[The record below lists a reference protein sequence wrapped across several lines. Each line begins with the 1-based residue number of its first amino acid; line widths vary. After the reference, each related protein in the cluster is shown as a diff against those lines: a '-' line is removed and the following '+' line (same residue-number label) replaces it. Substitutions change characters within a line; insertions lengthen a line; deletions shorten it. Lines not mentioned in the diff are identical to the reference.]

1 MAVRVAY
8 TVGKGTGMELA
19 DIFDRVM
26 TQLSTIYSVPVELHR
41 SSRIYHS
48 YFSLLADCSNQIAI
62 EEETLRDVLHYE
74 DFCKTQVALG
84 TRVTFKTAINA
95 QSLYLIR
102 QHFQAIKMECF
113 DQGENS
119 LLLIRDQSQGFYTG
133 KLYHHHYQGAATAN
147 LNLGSNEHNLSGDSV
162 SRTCQ
167 FSKAL
172 TERII
177 AYSIDRARELWGAA
191 APDSVN
197 MVYKFHL
204 FDGVFSLWAKEWS
217 KMYGVKINLVQPDTA
232 NRNILAFGIQGR
244 QLMIAGNEWADIM
257 HVILLNMFGQGAQ
270 EARCTEN
277 VYLHPELHGLSEYQ
291 TVHGSADDIAGKG
304 IVNPSATLRAAAA
317 ILERHAGCKGIEA
330 AIDGALLV
338 LGRRGAVTPDQG
350 GQMSS
355 SEVVDSI
362 LDILAKA
369 KMANAINNQ
378 HPLNK
383 FVANGEDQLSLGKKT
398 AILLVDFQND
408 FVTKE
413 GIGSEYRGD
422 MARMAGPISHIPRVI
437 DFARKQGHEI
447 IFVRFLG
454 DKRFQLPNM
463 QHRDAVLSKQ
473 PKCLEGSWG
482 AEFHPSV
489 KPTPGERVF
498 NKQAHFDAF
507 LCEGFERYLV
517 ENGYEHLVFLG
528 VYCDVCVDSTART
541 AFQKG
546 YYVTVV
552 SDCTTTLH
560 LPFQDS
566 LAYLE
571 RVCGAR
577 IITHSK
583 LIEVGEDYA

>member
-8 TVGKGTGMELA
+8 TVGKGTGLELA
-19 DIFDRVM
+19 DIFERVM
-26 TQLSTIYSVPVELHR
+26 TQLSASYSIPVELHR
-41 SSRIYHS
+41 SSRVYHS
-48 YFSLLADCSNQIAI
+48 YFSLLADCNDQIAI
-62 EEETLRDVLHYE
+62 EEETLKDVLHYE
-74 DFCKTQVALG
+74 DFCKTQAALG

-102 QHFQAIKMECF
+102 QHFQAIKLECF
-113 DQGENS
+113 NQGENS

-133 KLYHHHYQGAATAN
+133 RLHHHYYPGVAAAN
-147 LNLGSNEHNLSGDSV
+147 LNSGSNEHNVFGDSV
-162 SRTCQ
+162 SRTCL

-177 AYSIDRARELWGAA
+177 AYSIHHARGLWGDA

-204 FDGVFSLWAKEWS
+204 FDGVFSLWAEEWS
-217 KMYGVKINLVQPDTA
+217 KKYGVRINLVQPDTA
-232 NRNILAFGIQGR
+232 NRNMLAFGIRGR
-244 QLMIAGNEWADIM
+244 QLMVAGNEWADIM

-270 EARCTEN
+270 ESRCTEN

-291 TVHGSADDIAGKG
+291 TVHGSADDLAGKG
-304 IVNPSATLRAAAA
+304 IVNPSATVRAAAA
-317 ILERHAGCKGIEA
+317 ILERHAGCKGIEEA
-330 AIDGALLV
+330 MDRALLI
-338 LGRRGAVTPDQG
+338 LQRRKAVTPDQG

-355 SEVVDSI
+355 TEVVDSI
-362 LDILAKA
+362 LNILAKA
-369 KMANAINNQ
+369 RTPADGLSNQ
-378 HPLNK
+378 NPLNNL
-383 FVANGEDQLSLGKKT
+383 VATSEDRLSLGKNT
-398 AILLVDFQND
+398 AIIVVDFQND

-422 MARMAGPISHIPRVI
+422 MARMAGPIAHIPRVI

-454 DKRFQLPNM
+454 DQRYRLPNM
-463 QHRDAVLSKQ
+463 QHRDAILGKR

-482 AEFHPSV
+482 AELHPCV
-489 KPTPGERVF
+489 QPAAGERVF

-507 LCEGFERYLV
+507 LCENFERYLTGH
-517 ENGYEHLVFLG
+517 GYEHLVFLG

-546 YYVTVV
+546 YYITVV

-571 RVCGAR
+571 RLCGAR
-577 IITHSK
+577 IITHDK
-583 LIEVGEDYA
+583 LTEMGG

>member
-8 TVGKGTGMELA
+8 TVGRGTGTELA

-26 TQLSTIYSVPVELHR
+26 TQLSIIYSVPVELHR

-62 EEETLRDVLHYE
+62 EEKTLQDILHYE
-74 DFCKTQVALG
+74 DFCKTQAALG

-102 QHFQAIKMECF
+102 QHFQAIKVECF
-113 DQGENS
+113 NQGENS

-133 KLYHHHYQGAATAN
+133 KLYHHHYQDVAAAKIY
-147 LNLGSNEHNLSGDSV
+147 LGSNEHNISESSV
-162 SRTCQ
+162 SRTCH
-167 FSKAL
+167 FSKSL

-177 AYSIDRARELWGAA
+177 IYSIDRARELWGDA
-191 APDSVN
+191 APDSIN
-197 MVYKFHL
+197 LVYKFHL
-204 FDGVFSLWAKEWS
+204 FDGVFSLWAKEWFQ
-217 KMYGVKINLVQPDTA
+217 MYGVKINLVQPDTA

-257 HVILLNMFGQGAQ
+257 HVILLDMFGQGAQ

-304 IVNPSATLRAAAA
+304 IVNPSATMRAAAA
-317 ILERHAGCKGIEA
+317 ILERHAGCKGIEEA
-330 AIDGALLV
+330 MDQALLV
-338 LGRRGAVTPDQG
+338 LQRRKAVTPDQG
-350 GQMSS
+350 GQLSS
-355 SEVVDSI
+355 TEVVDSV

-369 KMANAINNQ
+369 KTLPSTLSNQ
-378 HPLNK
+378 DP
-383 FVANGEDQLSLGKKT
+383 QITLGKKT

-422 MARMAGPISHIPRVI
+422 MGRMAGPISHIPRVI

-454 DKRFQLPNM
+454 DQRFQLPNM
-463 QHRDAVLSKQ
+463 QYRDTMLGKR

-482 AEFHPSV
+482 AEFHSSV
-489 KPTPGERVF
+489 KPISGERVF

-517 ENGYEHLVFLG
+517 ERGYEHLVFLG

-546 YYVTVV
+546 YHITVV

-571 RVCGAR
+571 RLCGAR
-577 IITHSK
+577 IITHNRF
-583 LIEVGEDYA
+583 IELGG